1 MNLLTEI
8 IQEGNGATLLLFP
21 FLLALVT
28 AFLAFPTIIFIA
40 HAKQLVDVPDKR
52 SVHSK
57 TVPTLGGIGIF
68 FAVAIVLTLSGAFL
82 DAKLLMPV
90 VGALIILFFLGVK
103 DDILILSP
111 KKKMLGQIIASLM
124 VILITDVRITTFS
137 GILGVESIPYF
148 VSVGFTLFVFIL
160 IINAYNLIDGL
171 DGLAGSVGLLVS
183 LFYGFLF
190 FKMQDMSLTV
200 VSLALVGSLIPF
212 LYFNFSKVRKIFMG
226 DTGSMVVGF
235 LLAFQSI
242 AFININQL
250 NPVAQ
255 FHLNAPIIVL
265 AILFFPLLDTF
276 RIFYVRVVIYKKHPF
291 SPDKN
296 HIHHHMLQLGLKH
309 WQVTLVISIASTSVL
324 IFTLMFQNLAVNLQ
338 LLVVVLIGLTMFS
351 LPFFINYGVFHKRI
365 KLNKILRKLNLIS
378 YSKVK

>member
-1 MNLLTEI
+1 MNLITEI
-8 IQEGNGATLLLFP
+8 IDKGIGEMLLLFP

-68 FAVAIVLTLSGAFL
+68 FAVAIVISLSGAFL
-82 DAKLLMPV
+82 NGKILMPIL
-90 VGALIILFFLGVK
+90 GALIILFFLGVK

-111 KKKMLGQIIASLM
+111 KKKMMGQIIAALL
-124 VILITDVRITTFS
+124 VILITDIRITSFS
-137 GILGVESIPYF
+137 GILGLYDIPYF
-148 VSVGFTLFVFIL
+148 ISIGFTLFVFIL

-171 DGLAGSVGLLVS
+171 DGLAGSVGLLAS
-183 LFYGFLF
+183 AFLGFLF
-190 FKMQDMSLTV
+190 FKMGDMTLTV
-200 VSLALVGSLIPF
+200 LSLALVGALVPF

-235 LLAFQSI
+235 LLAFQAV
-242 AFININQL
+242 AFISFNQL
-250 NPVAQ
+250 NPGSQ
-255 FHLNAPIIVL
+255 FYSNSPVIIL
-265 AILFFPLLDTF
+265 AILFFPLLDTL
-276 RIFYVRVVIYKKHPF
+276 RIFYVRVVILKKHPF

-309 WQVTLVISIASTSVL
+309 WQVTLIISIASTCVL
-324 IFTLMFQNLAVNLQ
+324 IFALLFQNIPVNVQ
-338 LLVVVLIGLTMFS
+338 LISVVIFGIVMFS
-351 LPFFINYGVFHKRI
+351 LPFFINYSVFKKRI
-365 KLNKILRKLNLIS
+365 KLNRLLRKLNLVN
-378 YSKVK
+378 YTKAK